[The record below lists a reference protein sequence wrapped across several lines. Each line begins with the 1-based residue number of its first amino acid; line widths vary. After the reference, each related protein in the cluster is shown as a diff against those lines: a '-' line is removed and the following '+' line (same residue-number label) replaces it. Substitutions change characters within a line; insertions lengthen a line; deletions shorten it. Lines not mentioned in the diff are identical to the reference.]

1 VDWCWRANGSGVDI
15 LGKAPL
21 RFVKTNSNASTK
33 RKHLHTPH
41 LNTCNHS
48 RHTFLSPAIMQR
60 FIITWALAL
69 GVTLQV
75 CAQKD
80 TVRHDERNF
89 TNPESF
95 YNSELP
101 KDTEPFRDS
110 VRLEENQVP
119 KKLKKTLQ
127 RDKLYHGWEDAGIY
141 FNTNTKLYMLYLP
154 VDSMM
159 RKYGFDEYG
168 KVVTFTQ
175 FIRQP

>member
-1 VDWCWRANGSGVDI
+1 MRS
-15 LGKAPL
+15 
-21 RFVKTNSNASTK
+21 
-33 RKHLHTPH
+33 
-41 LNTCNHS
+41 
-48 RHTFLSPAIMQR
+48 
-60 FIITWALAL
+60 FIITSILAL
-69 GVTLQV
+69 GLIVPV
-75 CAQKD
+75 WAQQD

-119 KKLKKTLQ
+119 RKLKRTLQ
-127 RDKLYHGWEDAGIY
+127 RDDLYRGWQDAGIY
-141 FNTNTKLYMLYLP
+141 LNTNTKLYMLYLSA
-154 VDSMM
+154 DTLT

-175 FIRQP
+175 FVRRP

>member
-1 VDWCWRANGSGVDI
+1 MRS
-15 LGKAPL
+15 
-21 RFVKTNSNASTK
+21 
-33 RKHLHTPH
+33 
-41 LNTCNHS
+41 
-48 RHTFLSPAIMQR
+48 
-60 FIITWALAL
+60 FIITCIVAL
-69 GVTLQV
+69 GAITQV
-75 CAQKD
+75 CAQQD

-101 KDTEPFRDS
+101 KDTEPLRDS

-119 KKLKKTLQ
+119 RKLKKTLE
-127 RDKLYHGWEDAGIY
+127 RDDLYRGWEDAGIY

-154 VDSMM
+154 ADTLT

-175 FIRQP
+175 FVRKP